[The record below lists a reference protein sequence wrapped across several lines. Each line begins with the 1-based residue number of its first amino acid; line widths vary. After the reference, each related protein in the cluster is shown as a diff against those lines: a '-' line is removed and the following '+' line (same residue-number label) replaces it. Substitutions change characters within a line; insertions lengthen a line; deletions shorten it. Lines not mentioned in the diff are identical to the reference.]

1 MTIAAELLPGT
12 LVDRRY
18 RIQRVLG
25 RGGFGRT
32 YLVVDKWRFG
42 ELCVLKEFAPSNR
55 GDAVVTQKLR
65 ELFQRE
71 ATILHK
77 LDHPQIPKFLAVFE
91 ENSRL
96 FIVQEYINGKTYWN
110 LLREKHQNSTTF
122 TETEILQWLKDLL
135 RVLAYLHKQNIVHR
149 DISPDNVMLARGKKL
164 PILIDFGAVKQAA
177 THLNQAHTPADG
189 LIQASVSVGKSGY
202 APYEQL
208 RMGQCSP
215 RSDLY
220 AVAVTAVV
228 LLTAKPPSQ
237 LIDPNSLEWKWQ
249 ALVKIDP
256 TLIKILEKMMA
267 EKPKDRYAS
276 AETVLRDLQQVPANA
291 AAQLTSRSTHI

>member
-1 MTIAAELLPGT
+1 VTIAAELLPGT

-77 LDHPQIPKFLAVFE
+77 LNHPQIPKFFAVFE

-110 LLREKHQNSTTF
+110 LLREKHQSGSTF
-122 TETEILQWLKDLL
+122 TEPEIVQWLRDLL
-135 RVLAYLHKQNIVHR
+135 RVLGYLHQQNIVHR
-149 DISPDNVMLARGKKL
+149 DISPERDVGAGEKVADSDRLWRGE
-164 PILIDFGAVKQAA
+164 
-177 THLNQAHTPADG
+177 
-189 LIQASVSVGKSGY
+189 ASGKSF
-202 APYEQL
+202 PN
-208 RMGQCSP
+208 QCGRGGWVDSGFGFS
-215 RSDLY
+215 RQ
-220 AVAVTAVV
+220 VGVR
-228 LLTAKPPSQ
+228 
-237 LIDPNSLEWKWQ
+237 
-249 ALVKIDP
+249 AL
-256 TLIKILEKMMA
+256 
-267 EKPKDRYAS
+267 
-276 AETVLRDLQQVPANA
+276 
-291 AAQLTSRSTHI
+291 